1 MLVGRVVVV
10 VMMVMGLLVKV
21 VGLVVVDLLVVLF
34 GSLLKLCH
42 FLW

>member
-21 VGLVVVDLLVVLF
+21 VGLVVVDLLVVLA
-34 GSLLKLCH
+34 GSLL
-42 FLW
+42 